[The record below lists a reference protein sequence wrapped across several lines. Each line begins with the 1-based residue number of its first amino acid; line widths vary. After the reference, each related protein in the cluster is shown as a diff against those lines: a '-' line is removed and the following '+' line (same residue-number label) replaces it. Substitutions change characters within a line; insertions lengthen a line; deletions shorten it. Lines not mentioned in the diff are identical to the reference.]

1 MLSMEIVKLA
11 FSTIIGAISIAYSVY
26 SLCLDD
32 LDFSNIVII
41 IILILIDCIV
51 IYTLNC
57 L

>member
-11 FSTIIGAISIAYSVY
+11 FSTIIGAISITYSIY

-32 LDFSNIVII
+32 LDFGNIVII

>member
-1 MLSMEIVKLA
+1 MLYMEIVKLA
-11 FSTIIGAISIAYSVY
+11 FSIFMGAISIAYSVY